1 MQTKIINFILLAIL
15 FFLNACSGLSET
27 AQILRNEKVQTTD
40 EFLIKK
46 NEPLSQPP
54 DFEKLIEHGTIKK
67 NKNSEDKD
75 IKKILNVDNK
85 SNQKSGSSSSEDSI
99 LKKITK

>member
-54 DFEKLIEHGTIKK
+54 DFEKLIEPGTIKK

>member
-15 FFLNACSGLSET
+15 FFLNACSGLGET
-27 AQILRNEKVQTTD
+27 AQILRNEKIQTTD

-54 DFEKLIEHGTIKK
+54 DYEKLIEPGTVEK
-67 NKNSEDKD
+67 NKNLKDKD
-75 IKKILNVDNK
+75 
-85 SNQKSGSSSSEDSI
+85 
-99 LKKITK
+99 

>member
-1 MQTKIINFILLAIL
+1 MQTKIINFIFLAIL

-54 DFEKLIEHGTIKK
+54 DFEKLIEPGTIKK

>member
-54 DFEKLIEHGTIKK
+54 DFEKLIEPGTIKK

-85 SNQKSGSSSSEDSI
+85 SNQKSGSSSSEYSI
-99 LKKITK
+99 LKKLTK

>member
-15 FFLNACSGLSET
+15 FFSNACSGLSET

-54 DFEKLIEHGTIKK
+54 DFEKLIEPGTIKK

>member
-1 MQTKIINFILLAIL
+1 MQTKIINFILIAIL

-27 AQILRNEKVQTTD
+27 AQILRNEKIKTTD

-54 DFEKLIEHGTIKK
+54 DFEKLIEPGTAKKK
-67 NKNSEDKD
+67 NNLEDKD
-75 IKKILNVDNK
+75 IKKILNADNK
-85 SNQKSGSSSSEDSI
+85 SNQKSSSSSTEETI